1 MFGLIRGAA
10 RGVGRREPGRYE
22 DAREGVQIRFV
33 EWGAGHDAGPV
44 RVKAGLPVLLI
55 FQRLDT
61 DPRCD
66 CVAIPA
72 LGRLSTLSRRSSVE
86 LPPCPVGEYGLCSK
100 DGVAHATLVVEP

>member
-1 MFGLIRGAA
+1 MFGLIKGAA
-10 RGVGRREPGRYE
+10 RGIGRREPGRSE
-22 DAREGVQIRFV
+22 NAREGLQVRSV

-44 RVKAGLPVLLI
+44 PVKAGLPVLLI

-72 LGRLSTLSRRSSVE
+72 LGRLSTLSRRSAVE
-86 LPPCPVGEYGLCSK
+86 LPPCPVGEYTLCGK
-100 DGVAHATLVVEP
+100 DCVARATLVVEP